1 MKVVISNVHLREDD
15 LAAAWKGDSRAD
27 YWLDLIGTDAGALE
41 VRGGRE
47 TVVRTTGWT

>member
-1 MKVVISNVHLREDD
+1 LKVVISNVHLREDD

-27 YWLDLIGTDAGALE
+27 YWLDLIGTEEAKPGMRD
-41 VRGGRE
+41 GRE